1 MGKLYKQ
8 LESLAKKERII
19 INNKGIE
26 NIDNI
31 VKQKKKILNL
41 LIKKYK
47 NIINTPKSTYILISL
62 LNMLDRPDNLFCYER
77 IDNLMEKGMPI

>member
-8 LESLAKKERII
+8 LESLANKERII

-26 NIDNI
+26 NIDSI

-62 LNMLDRPDNLFCYER
+62 LSMLDRPDNLFCYER
-77 IDNLMEKGMPI
+77 FDN

>member
-31 VKQKKKILNL
+31 VKQKKKIFNL

-47 NIINTPKSTYILISL
+47 IIINTPKSTYILISL

-77 IDNLMEKGMPI
+77 IDN